1 MRTSRYLVLA
11 ATTILALS
19 ACGSRQ
25 ILTAVGSMTP
35 VPNPYGTPHQL
46 MRLDSTAPAAT
57 AYGATMMDAP
67 DQLLQP
73 STQSRPE
80 RNVELRR
87 KSEARTD
94 DPFDLPPE

>member
-1 MRTSRYLVLA
+1 MLRACVVLLS
-11 ATTILALS
+11 ATALLALP

-25 ILTAVGSMTP
+25 KLTP
-35 VPNPYGTPHQL
+35 VEG
-46 MRLDSTAPAAT
+46 TAPAPK
-57 AYGATMMDAP
+57 AYGAPMIATP
-67 DQLLQP
+67 DQLLTP

-87 KSEARTD
+87 KSEARAD

>member
-1 MRTSRYLVLA
+1 MTMLRACVVLLS
-11 ATTILALS
+11 ATAMLALP

-25 ILTAVGSMTP
+25 KLTAVEGTQP
-35 VPNPYGTPHQL
+35 VPK
-46 MRLDSTAPAAT
+46 
-57 AYGATMMDAP
+57 AYGAPIVATP
-67 DQLLQP
+67 DELLEP

>member
-1 MRTSRYLVLA
+1 MLRAPRLLMA
-11 ATTILALS
+11 ATAILALS

-25 ILTAVGSMTP
+25 KLTAVEG
-35 VPNPYGTPHQL
+35 
-46 MRLDSTAPAAT
+46 TAPAPV
-57 AYGATMMDAP
+57 AYGAPRVAVP
-67 DQLLQP
+67 EVLLEP

-87 KSEARTD
+87 KSEARAD

>member
-1 MRTSRYLVLA
+1 MLRAPRLLLA
-11 ATTILALS
+11 ATAILALS

-25 ILTAVGSMTP
+25 KLTP
-35 VPNPYGTPHQL
+35 VEG
-46 MRLDSTAPAAT
+46 TAPPPV
-57 AYGATMMDAP
+57 AYGAPMVAAP
-67 DQLLQP
+67 DQLIEP

-87 KSEARTD
+87 KSEARDD

>member
-1 MRTSRYLVLA
+1 MTMVRLPHMLFAAAAAALLVLP
-11 ATTILALS
+11 

-25 ILTAVGSMTP
+25 KLTAVEGMQP
-35 VPNPYGTPHQL
+35 VPPAYGT
-46 MRLDSTAPAAT
+46 SGAA
-57 AYGATMMDAP
+57 AP
-67 DQLLQP
+67 DQLLEP

-87 KSEARTD
+87 KSEARAD

>member
-1 MRTSRYLVLA
+1 MLRACVVVLA
-11 ATTILALS
+11 ATAMVALP

-25 ILTAVGSMTP
+25 KLTGVEGTQP
-35 VPNPYGTPHQL
+35 VPK
-46 MRLDSTAPAAT
+46 
-57 AYGATMMDAP
+57 AYGAPIVATP
-67 DQLLQP
+67 DQLLEP

-87 KSEARTD
+87 KSEARID

>member
-1 MRTSRYLVLA
+1 MTMARASNLLLA
-11 ATTILALS
+11 AVAILALS

-25 ILTAVGSMTP
+25 KLTAVEG
-35 VPNPYGTPHQL
+35 
-46 MRLDSTAPAAT
+46 TAPAPT
-57 AYGATMMDAP
+57 AYGASMVAAP
-67 DQLLQP
+67 DQLMEP

-87 KSEARTD
+87 KSEARAD

>member
-1 MRTSRYLVLA
+1 MLRTPHLLLA
-11 ATTILALS
+11 ATAILALS

-25 ILTAVGSMTP
+25 KLTAVEG
-35 VPNPYGTPHQL
+35 
-46 MRLDSTAPAAT
+46 TAPAPV
-57 AYGATMMDAP
+57 AYGAPMVAAP
-67 DQLLQP
+67 DQLLEP

-87 KSEARTD
+87 KSEARAD

>member
-1 MRTSRYLVLA
+1 MLRAPRLLLA
-11 ATTILALS
+11 ATAILALS

-25 ILTAVGSMTP
+25 KLTAVEG
-35 VPNPYGTPHQL
+35 
-46 MRLDSTAPAAT
+46 TAPAPV
-57 AYGATMMDAP
+57 AYGAPRVVAP
-67 DQLLQP
+67 EVLLEP

-87 KSEARTD
+87 RSEACSD

>member
-1 MRTSRYLVLA
+1 MVRPQIMLLA
-11 ATTILALS
+11 AAAVGSLMLLP

-25 ILTAVGSMTP
+25 KLTAVEGMKP
-35 VPNPYGTPHQL
+35 IPPAYGT
-46 MRLDSTAPAAT
+46 TAAA
-57 AYGATMMDAP
+57 AP
-67 DQLLQP
+67 DQLLEP

-87 KSEARTD
+87 KSEARAD

>member
-1 MRTSRYLVLA
+1 MARASNLLLA
-11 ATTILALS
+11 AAAILALS

-25 ILTAVGSMTP
+25 KLTP
-35 VPNPYGTPHQL
+35 VEG
-46 MRLDSTAPAAT
+46 TAPAPK
-57 AYGATMMDAP
+57 AYGAPTVAAP
-67 DQLLQP
+67 DQLMEP

-87 KSEARTD
+87 KSEARAD

>member
-1 MRTSRYLVLA
+1 MLRAPKILLV
-11 ATTILALS
+11 ATAILALS

-25 ILTAVGSMTP
+25 KLTP
-35 VPNPYGTPHQL
+35 VEGVEP
-46 MRLDSTAPAAT
+46 APK
-57 AYGATMMDAP
+57 AYGAPMVAAP
-67 DQLLQP
+67 DQLLEP

-87 KSEARTD
+87 KSEARAD

>member
-1 MRTSRYLVLA
+1 MLRAPKLLLA
-11 ATTILALS
+11 ASVVLALS

-25 ILTAVGSMTP
+25 KLVP
-35 VPNPYGTPHQL
+35 VEGV
-46 MRLDSTAPAAT
+46 APAPK
-57 AYGATMMDAP
+57 AYGAPTVAAP
-67 DQLLQP
+67 DQLLEP

-87 KSEARTD
+87 KSEARAD